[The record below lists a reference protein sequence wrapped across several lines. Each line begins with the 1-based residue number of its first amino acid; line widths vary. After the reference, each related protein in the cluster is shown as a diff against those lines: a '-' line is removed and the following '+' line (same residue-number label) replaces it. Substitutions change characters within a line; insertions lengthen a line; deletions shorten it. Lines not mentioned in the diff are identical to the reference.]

1 MTTSGHNSREL
12 TELEEK
18 ALFFDCVRKDIAH
31 QAKIKELQDARKA
44 DRKIAQSYNI
54 VLADMDYAIRAMN
67 AEDKGTITA
76 RHMQQSKIN
85 FWLGLT
91 SGYQSDLFI
100 DRAPGLERIEKE
112 GERAGFLAAERV
124 SPYEKGSDEDQ
135 AWHRGYDAAQKVMA
149 DNLEAAMTKANAA
162 KAEDG
167 DELIQ
172 GANADDPFG
181 DDVRE
186 AAE

>member
-1 MTTSGHNSREL
+1 MNAGHNSREL

-67 AEDKGTITA
+67 ADDKGTITA
-76 RHMQQSKIN
+76 RHLQQSKIN

-91 SGYQSDLFI
+91 SGYQSDLFV
-100 DRAPGLERIEKE
+100 DRAPGLEKIEKE
-112 GERAGFLAAERV
+112 GERAGYLAAERPG
-124 SPYEKGSDEDQ
+124 PYAKGSDEAE
-135 AWHRGYDAAQKVMA
+135 AWDRGYDRAQAVVR
-149 DNLEAAMTKANAA
+149 DNLEAAMTKANTAA
-162 KAEDG
+162 DQTGSQEHIAGHD
-167 DELIQ
+167 
-172 GANADDPFG
+172 ADDPFA
-181 DDVRE
+181 E

>member
-1 MTTSGHNSREL
+1 MSKIGDNSREL

-54 VLADMDYAIRAMN
+54 VLADMDYAIRAMT

-76 RHMQQSKIN
+76 RHLQQSKIN

-91 SGYQSDLFI
+91 SGYQSDIFT
-100 DRAPGLERIEKE
+100 DRAPAIERIEKE
-112 GERAGFLAAERV
+112 GERAGFLAEERPG
-124 SPYEKGSDEDQ
+124 PYAKGSDEAA
-135 AWHRGYDAAQKVMA
+135 AWGRGYDRAQAVMR
-149 DNLEAAMTKANAA
+149 DNLENAMTKINEANAV
-162 KAEDG
+162 AEDR
-167 DELIQ
+167 DELIE
-172 GANADDPFG
+172 GADPF
-181 DDVRE
+181 E
-186 AAE
+186 MAAE

>member
-1 MTTSGHNSREL
+1 MNAGHNSREL

-18 ALFFDCVRKDIAH
+18 ALFFDCVRRDLAH

-54 VLADMDYAIRAMN
+54 VLADMDYAIRAMT

-76 RHMQQSKIN
+76 RHLQQSKIN

-91 SGYQSDLFI
+91 SGYQSDLFV
-100 DRAPGLERIEKE
+100 DRAPGIERIEKE
-112 GERAGFLAAERV
+112 GERAGFLAAERL
-124 SPYEKGSDEDQ
+124 SPYEAMSDEDQ
-135 AWHRGYDAAQKVMA
+135 AWLRGYDGAQAVMR
-149 DNLEAAMTKANAA
+149 DNLQSAMEKANAA
-162 KAEDG
+162 QAEDE

-172 GANADDPFG
+172 SSDPFA
-181 DDVRE
+181 E